1 MTMEFVSEVSK
12 IVTAALQELSANEA
26 ELADLERKYT
36 PPKSPYF
43 IENIDRTAEFAA
55 YKKHETALL
64 EERQK
69 AQESAE
75 RAIAEATAAYK
86 KSAAAPLQAAAGH
99 FADDAEHLLLYPEKL
114 SEIDTLLQGI
124 IPDELKENAK

>member
-1 MTMEFVSEVSK
+1 MEFVSEVCK

-69 AQESAE
+69 VQESKE

-86 KSAAAPLQAAAGH
+86 KSAAASLQAAAGR

>member
-1 MTMEFVSEVSK
+1 MEFVSEVSK

-69 AQESAE
+69 VQESAE

-86 KSAAAPLQAAAGH
+86 KSAAASLQAAAGR

-124 IPDELKENAK
+124 ISDELKENAK

>member
-1 MTMEFVSEVSK
+1 MEFVSEVCK
-12 IVTAALQELSANEA
+12 VVTAALQELSANEA

-69 AQESAE
+69 VQESAE

-86 KSAAAPLQAAAGH
+86 KSAAAPLQAAAGR

>member
-1 MTMEFVSEVSK
+1 MEFVSEVCK

-26 ELADLERKYT
+26 ELADLERTYT

-69 AQESAE
+69 AQESTE

-86 KSAAAPLQAAAGH
+86 KSAAAPLQAAAGR

>member
-1 MTMEFVSEVSK
+1 MEFVSEVCK

-43 IENIDRTAEFAA
+43 IEDVDRPAEFAA
-55 YKKHETALL
+55 YKKRETALL

-69 AQESAE
+69 AQESAKK
-75 RAIAEATAAYK
+75 AIVTATAAYK
-86 KSAAAPLQAAAGH
+86 KSAAAPLRAAADR
-99 FADDAEHLLLYPEKL
+99 FADEAEHLLLYPEKL

-124 IPDELKENAK
+124 IPDKLKENAK

>member
-1 MTMEFVSEVSK
+1 MTMDFISEVSK
-12 IVTAALQELSANEA
+12 VVTTALQELSVNEA
-26 ELADLERKYT
+26 ALANLKRKYT

-43 IENIDRTAEFAA
+43 VENVDRTAEFIA

-69 AQESAE
+69 TQESAE
-75 RAIAEATAAYK
+75 KAIATATAAYK
-86 KSAAAPLQAAAGH
+86 KSAVAPLQAAADR

>member
-1 MTMEFVSEVSK
+1 MEFVSEVCK

-86 KSAAAPLQAAAGH
+86 KSAAAPLQAAAGR
-99 FADDAEHLLLYPEKL
+99 FADDAEHLLLYQEKL

>member
-1 MTMEFVSEVSK
+1 MEFVSDVCK
-12 IVTAALQELSANEA
+12 VVTAALQGLSANEA

-43 IENIDRTAEFAA
+43 IENVDRTAEFAA
-55 YKKHETALL
+55 YKKRETALL

-69 AQESAE
+69 VQESAE
-75 RAIAEATAAYK
+75 RAIASATAAYK
-86 KSAAAPLQAAAGH
+86 RSAAAPLQAAAER

-124 IPDELKENAK
+124 IPDELKESVK

>member
-1 MTMEFVSEVSK
+1 MEFVSEVCK

-69 AQESAE
+69 VQESAE

-86 KSAAAPLQAAAGH
+86 KSAAASLQAAAGR

>member
-1 MTMEFVSEVSK
+1 MEFVSEVCK
-12 IVTAALQELSANEA
+12 VVTAALQELSANEA
-26 ELADLERKYT
+26 ELAGLERKYT
-36 PPKSPYF
+36 PSKSPYS
-43 IENIDRTAEFAA
+43 IENVDRAAEFAS
-55 YKKHETALL
+55 YKKRETALL

-69 AQESAE
+69 VQESAE
-75 RAIAEATAAYK
+75 RAIAEATVAYK
-86 KSAAAPLQAAAGH
+86 KSAAASLQAAAGR

>member
-1 MTMEFVSEVSK
+1 MEFVSEVCK
-12 IVTAALQELSANEA
+12 IVTAALQGLSANEV

-43 IENIDRTAEFAA
+43 IENVDRTAEFAA
-55 YKKHETALL
+55 YKKRETALL

-69 AQESAE
+69 VQESAE
-75 RAIAEATAAYK
+75 RAIAAATAAYK
-86 KSAAAPLQAAAGH
+86 KSAAAPLQAAAER

>member
-1 MTMEFVSEVSK
+1 MEFVSEVCK
-12 IVTAALQELSANEA
+12 IVTAALQELSANEV

-86 KSAAAPLQAAAGH
+86 KSAAAPLQAAAGR

>member
-1 MTMEFVSEVSK
+1 MEFVSEVCK

-69 AQESAE
+69 VQESAE

-86 KSAAAPLQAAAGH
+86 KSAAAPIQAAAGR

>member
-1 MTMEFVSEVSK
+1 MEFVSEVCK

-69 AQESAE
+69 VQESAE

-86 KSAAAPLQAAAGH
+86 KSAVALLQAAADR

-114 SEIDTLLQGI
+114 SEIDILLQEI

>member
-1 MTMEFVSEVSK
+1 MEFVSEVSK

-69 AQESAE
+69 VQESAE

>member
-1 MTMEFVSEVSK
+1 MEFVSEVCK

-26 ELADLERKYT
+26 KLADLERKYT

-69 AQESAE
+69 VQESAE

-86 KSAAAPLQAAAGH
+86 KSAAAPLQAAAGR

>member
-1 MTMEFVSEVSK
+1 MEFVSEVCK

-86 KSAAAPLQAAAGH
+86 KSAAAPLQAAAGR

>member
-1 MTMEFVSEVSK
+1 MEFVSEVCK

-43 IENIDRTAEFAA
+43 IENIDRTAEFTA

-69 AQESAE
+69 VQESAE
-75 RAIAEATAAYK
+75 RAIPLRRLTRSTDFPVQRTKATK
-86 KSAAAPLQAAAGH
+86 
-99 FADDAEHLLLYPEKL
+99 
-114 SEIDTLLQGI
+114 
-124 IPDELKENAK
+124 

>member
-1 MTMEFVSEVSK
+1 MEFVSEVCK

-43 IENIDRTAEFAA
+43 IENIDRTAEFIA

-69 AQESAE
+69 TQESAE
-75 RAIAEATAAYK
+75 KAIATATAAYK
-86 KSAAAPLQAAAGH
+86 KSAVAPLQAAADR

-114 SEIDTLLQGI
+114 SEIDILLQEI
-124 IPDELKENAK
+124 IPGELKENVK

>member
-1 MTMEFVSEVSK
+1 MEFVSEVCK
-12 IVTAALQELSANEA
+12 VVTAALQELSANEA
-26 ELADLERKYT
+26 ELADLERKYM

-43 IENIDRTAEFAA
+43 IENVDRPAEFAA
-55 YKKHETALL
+55 YKKRETALL

-75 RAIAEATAAYK
+75 KAIAAATAAYK
-86 KSAAAPLQAAAGH
+86 KSAAAPLRAAADR
-99 FADDAEHLLLYPEKL
+99 FADEVEHLLLYPEKL

>member
-1 MTMEFVSEVSK
+1 MEFVSEVSK

-26 ELADLERKYT
+26 KLADLERKYT

>member
-1 MTMEFVSEVSK
+1 MEFVSEVCK
-12 IVTAALQELSANEA
+12 IVTAALQELSANEV

-43 IENIDRTAEFAA
+43 IENIDRTAEFTA

-69 AQESAE
+69 VQESAE

-86 KSAAAPLQAAAGH
+86 KSAAAPLQAAAGR

-124 IPDELKENAK
+124 ILDELKENAK

>member
-1 MTMEFVSEVSK
+1 MEFVSEVCK

-26 ELADLERKYT
+26 KLADLERKYT

-69 AQESAE
+69 VQESAE

-86 KSAAAPLQAAAGH
+86 KSAAAPLQAAAGR

-124 IPDELKENAK
+124 ISDELKENAK

>member
-1 MTMEFVSEVSK
+1 MTMEFVSEVCK

-69 AQESAE
+69 VQERAE

-86 KSAAAPLQAAAGH
+86 KSAAASLQAAAGR

>member
-1 MTMEFVSEVSK
+1 MTMEFVSEVCK

-69 AQESAE
+69 VQESAE

-86 KSAAAPLQAAAGH
+86 KSAAAPLQAAAGR

>member
-1 MTMEFVSEVSK
+1 MEFVSEVCK
-12 IVTAALQELSANEA
+12 VVTAALQGLSANEA

-43 IENIDRTAEFAA
+43 IENVDRTAEFAA
-55 YKKHETALL
+55 YKKRETALL

-69 AQESAE
+69 VQESAE
-75 RAIAEATAAYK
+75 RAIASATAAYK
-86 KSAAAPLQAAAGH
+86 KSAAAPLQAAAER

-124 IPDELKENAK
+124 IPDELKESVK

>member
-1 MTMEFVSEVSK
+1 MEFVSEVCK

-69 AQESAE
+69 VQESAE
-75 RAIAEATAAYK
+75 SAIADATAADK
-86 KSAAAPLQAAAGH
+86 KRAAAPLQAAAGR
-99 FADDAEHLLLYPEKL
+99 FADDAEHLLLYSEYL

>member
-1 MTMEFVSEVSK
+1 MEFVSEVCK

-26 ELADLERKYT
+26 KLADLERKYT

-86 KSAAAPLQAAAGH
+86 KSAAAPLQAAAGR

>member
-1 MTMEFVSEVSK
+1 MEFVSEVCK
-12 IVTAALQELSANEA
+12 VVTAALQGLSANEV

-36 PPKSPYF
+36 PPKSPFF
-43 IENIDRTAEFAA
+43 IENVDRTAEFAA
-55 YKKHETALL
+55 YKKRETALL

-69 AQESAE
+69 VQESAE
-75 RAIAEATAAYK
+75 RAIASATVAYK
-86 KSAAAPLQAAAGH
+86 KSAAAPLQAAAER

-124 IPDELKENAK
+124 IPDELKANAK

>member
-1 MTMEFVSEVSK
+1 MEFVSEVCK

-69 AQESAE
+69 VQESAE

-86 KSAAAPLQAAAGH
+86 KSAAAPLQAVAGR

>member
-1 MTMEFVSEVSK
+1 MEFVSEVCK

-86 KSAAAPLQAAAGH
+86 KSAAAPLQAAAGR

-124 IPDELKENAK
+124 IPDELKESVK

>member
-1 MTMEFVSEVSK
+1 MTMEFVSEVCK

-69 AQESAE
+69 VQESAE
-75 RAIAEATAAYK
+75 RAIAEATVAYK
-86 KSAAAPLQAAAGH
+86 KSAAAPLQAAAGR

>member
-1 MTMEFVSEVSK
+1 MEFVSEVCK

-26 ELADLERKYT
+26 ELADLERKNT

-69 AQESAE
+69 VQESAE

-86 KSAAAPLQAAAGH
+86 KRAAAPLQAAAGR
-99 FADDAEHLLLYPEKL
+99 FADDAEHLLLYLEKL
-114 SEIDTLLQGI
+114 SEIDTRLQGI
-124 IPDELKENAK
+124 IPDELKESVK

>member
-1 MTMEFVSEVSK
+1 MEFVSEVCK
-12 IVTAALQELSANEA
+12 VVTAALQGLSANEV

-36 PPKSPYF
+36 PPKSPFF
-43 IENIDRTAEFAA
+43 IENVDRTAEFAA
-55 YKKHETALL
+55 YKKRETALL

-69 AQESAE
+69 VQESAE
-75 RAIAEATAAYK
+75 RAIASATVAYK
-86 KSAAAPLQAAAGH
+86 KSAAAPLQAAAER

>member
-1 MTMEFVSEVSK
+1 MEFVSEVCK
-12 IVTAALQELSANEA
+12 IVTAALQGLSANEA

-55 YKKHETALL
+55 YKKRETALL

-69 AQESAE
+69 VQESAE
-75 RAIAEATAAYK
+75 RAIASATAAYK
-86 KSAAAPLQAAAGH
+86 RSAAAPLQAAAER

>member
-1 MTMEFVSEVSK
+1 MEFVSEVCK

-43 IENIDRTAEFAA
+43 IENIDRTAEFTA

-69 AQESAE
+69 VQESAE

-86 KSAAAPLQAAAGH
+86 KSAAAPLQAAAGR

-124 IPDELKENAK
+124 IPDELKESVK